1 MSEML
6 ASSINLTSRIQ
17 DNRGDNEEERMKKNI
32 NAEEI
37 DEDSKIKINII
48 HKGIINA
55 LNNHLTIIKSDC
67 TVSFLNMVAS
77 WSEEQL

>member
-1 MSEML
+1 MFP
-6 ASSINLTSRIQ
+6 SSINLTSRIR

-37 DEDSKIKINII
+37 DEDFKIKINKT
-48 HKGIINA
+48 HKGIIDA
-55 LNNHLTIIKSDC
+55 LNKHLTMIKSESM
-67 TVSFLNMVAS
+67 VSFLNMVAS

>member
-1 MSEML
+1 
-6 ASSINLTSRIQ
+6 
-17 DNRGDNEEERMKKNI
+17 MKKNI